1 MGEQFVSTR
10 AGGVGGCSLLWKAG
24 RFWGWSGG
32 KRLGENFFDD
42 SPADIGEAK
51 VAPRMAIG
59 EEFVIDS

>member
-1 MGEQFVSTR
+1 
-10 AGGVGGCSLLWKAG
+10 LLWKAG

-51 VAPRMAIG
+51 VAARVTIG